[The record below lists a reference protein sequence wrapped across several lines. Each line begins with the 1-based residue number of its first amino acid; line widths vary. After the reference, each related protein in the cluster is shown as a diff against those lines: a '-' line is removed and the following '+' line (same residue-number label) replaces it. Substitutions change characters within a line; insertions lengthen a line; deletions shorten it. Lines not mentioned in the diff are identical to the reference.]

1 MTEELLAQAN
11 IAKKNIQDIASVLYS
26 IKKIE
31 ISDNRRKYKPY
42 LRFLNMS
49 KKKNGKEVQ
58 EAAVLLFDGVSLCG
72 TEVPVDNRLLDCLKE
87 HYSERLKEAKAVLDA
102 M

>member
-31 ISDNRRKYKPY
+31 IRSDRRRYKPY
-42 LRFLNMS
+42 LRFLNMT
-49 KKKNGKEVQ
+49 KNKNSKEVQ
-58 EAAVLLFDGVSLCG
+58 EATVLLFDGVSLHG
-72 TEVPVDNRLLDCLKE
+72 TEVPVDNCLLDCLKE

-102 M
+102 L